1 MEKRDLI
8 LDEIEK
14 ISNFLKQIVIE
25 LFNLNN
31 ANNSVDINTVFE
43 KFSSHFKI
51 SIAEISNYSDDDLK
65 NFCLKNNFK
74 PSDYALLAEIFT
86 QICQYNFDVKY
97 LQKALFL
104 LEEENNLSDTYSIER
119 NEKINKIINLIN
131 RT

>member
-8 LDEIEK
+8 IDEIEK
-14 ISNFLKQIVIE
+14 INTFLRQILLK

-31 ANNSVDINTVFE
+31 TNNSVDINNVFE

-51 SIAEISNYSDDDLK
+51 SIEEIANYSDDELK

-74 PSDYALLAEIFT
+74 PNDYALLAEIFV
-86 QICQYNFDVKY
+86 QICQYNFDVKC
-97 LQKALFL
+97 LQIALFL
-104 LEEENNLSDTYSIER
+104 LNEENNLSDTYSIER